1 MSVNPLAILKRHA
14 GHGSEAHEVLL
25 VHSRCVAE
33 KALAIAARVSHLGPD
48 LAFIE
53 EASLLHDIGSVK
65 TWAPGIGCRGEAP
78 YIQHGLLGAEMLRAE
93 GLLAHARVAERHTG
107 AGLTAQEIASAD
119 LPLPHLD
126 LLPETLEEK
135 IICYAD
141 KFFSKNP
148 DTLTQEKSLEKVFRL
163 MARYGESQ
171 VKRFQELA
179 DLFEE

>member
-1 MSVNPLAILKRHA
+1 MSVDALAILKRHA
-14 GHGSEAHEVLL
+14 GDDSKALDVLL
-25 VHSRCVAE
+25 IHSRCVAE

-48 LAFIE
+48 LTFIE

-78 YIQHGLLGAEMLRAE
+78 YIQHGVLGGELLRTE
-93 GLLAHARVAERHTG
+93 GLIAHARVAERHTG
-107 AGLTAQEIASAD
+107 AGLTALEIQSAD
-119 LPLPHLD
+119 LPLPHRD

-148 DTLTQEKSLEKVFRL
+148 ETLTQEKSMEKVMRL
-163 MARYGESQ
+163 MARYGDSQ
-171 VKRFQELA
+171 VKRFQEMV
-179 DLFEE
+179 DRFE